1 MGDDDDLD
9 IFQLIA
15 AESVTA
21 VQLEIINHNSDA
33 GNRAENTDLDMY
45 IVNTDI
51 ETISSGAG
59 LERIEFAEIPA
70 GEGDIYYLIIDH
82 YRGDNSNPSAYII
95 NQEPRA
101 ASSSQ
106 NQAKYQNSML
116 RLISVNY

>member
-82 YRGDNSNPSAYII
+82 YRETT
-95 NQEPRA
+95 QT
-101 ASSSQ
+101 
-106 NQAKYQNSML
+106 
-116 RLISVNY
+116 